1 MKIVNFF
8 SVYNEKKEKLEDYTC
23 VASSDGKSCKGKRP
37 ECPEGKAPDEGKTC
51 SYYSA
56 SEDTKACIDD
66 KDNEGQCKVEDL
78 CNSVKKD
85 STGETTIDCSKYP
98 VENSETHTCVKNSE
112 EGDYACKEEAK
123 SNNNAPTTTV
133 KVTQTVSGVV
143 STNIANIATT
153 SLTKNQTLSEIVSTI
168 ISTTIAKGI
177 ESTSIITTTSI
188 TETNQT
194 TNSSG
199 ETSIVFLGCS
209 QFQMASSYFTFNIHF
224 IPVANSLFSDTLTF
238 VLNIIYNTY
247 LRRLEDVNANCNID
261 KISSSESMVNY
272 LCRVQAETANIKQI
286 KFEPNFKFS
295 QGNVKIAGT
304 SPLGKMSM
312 NNLQNID
319 DKYSKLLASNPSIY
333 ILDDSS
339 FYGYGNNKFNISGT
353 ISGKKPSSISVNKDL
368 TLMMN
373 LQNNVNE
380 EEITKEADCTVTGI
394 KTDKYTLDCT
404 AKEKNKYNLQ
414 SAMSIVDNDILLVN
428 IKDSDSDEGG
438 AVLDTN
444 TEDDVQNFRYPKK
457 SGGIGAGAIV
467 GIVLACVV
475 ALAAVITAIL
485 CLKKSPNH
493 TISNESEVVVIKK
506 N

>member
-1 MKIVNFF
+1 MNSEKTDCEEVDLCASKVGEELKEEDCNGLP
-8 SVYNEKKEKLEDYTC
+8 VYNEKKEKLEDYTC
-23 VASSDGKSCKGKRP
+23 EPSSDGKSCKGKGP
-37 ECPEGKAPDEGKTC
+37 ACPTEKGPGDGKTC

-56 SEDTKACIDD
+56 SVDTKACIDD
-66 KDNEGQCKVEDL
+66 KENEGKCKEEVL
-78 CNSVKKD
+78 CSSVKKD
-85 STGETTIDCSKYP
+85 TGETKIDCSIYP
-98 VENSETHTCVKNSE
+98 VENSETHTCVENTKDDKSACME
-112 EGDYACKEEAK
+112 EPK
-123 SNNNAPTTTV
+123 SNNAPTTTV
-133 KVTQTVSGVV
+133 KVTQTLSEVV

-224 IPVANSLFSDTLTF
+224 IPVANSLISDTLTF

-261 KISSSESMVNY
+261 SSSSASMINY

-339 FYGYGNNKFNISGT
+339 FRIW
-353 ISGKKPSSISVNKDL
+353 
-368 TLMMN
+368 
-373 LQNNVNE
+373 
-380 EEITKEADCTVTGI
+380 
-394 KTDKYTLDCT
+394 
-404 AKEKNKYNLQ
+404 
-414 SAMSIVDNDILLVN
+414 
-428 IKDSDSDEGG
+428 
-438 AVLDTN
+438 
-444 TEDDVQNFRYPKK
+444 
-457 SGGIGAGAIV
+457 
-467 GIVLACVV
+467 
-475 ALAAVITAIL
+475 
-485 CLKKSPNH
+485 
-493 TISNESEVVVIKK
+493 
-506 N
+506 